1 MKEINRVLKPR
12 GILSIRSPLLH
23 PGFYMDFTHVKPYHP
38 IAIMHYLRLELG
50 KQRTMN
56 DFSGFYKMLY
66 LEYRIKKIF
75 KENLGILNIF
85 TIPFNYLY
93 RIIKGYNQKTGYIL
107 IMKKGLN
114 L

>member
-1 MKEINRVLKPR
+1 
-12 GILSIRSPLLH
+12 
-23 PGFYMDFTHVKPYHP
+23 MDFTHVKPYHP